1 MVEIKKALISKINL
15 NYNEMNFYK
24 YKDNKK
30 IKGTYQRLL
39 FIWVKRFTNHLYK
52 FYKSRNF
59 FGRF

>member
-39 FIWVKRFTNHLYK
+39 FI
-52 FYKSRNF
+52 
-59 FGRF
+59 